1 MESLQEV
8 HLYVIYN
15 EDRVNN
21 KSSND
26 MVSEL
31 EREYKEENTNLWN
44 NEHRQIKY
52 KFQLEKGSN
61 VAYLNFFSYSYR
73 MMTKHV

>member
-1 MESLQEV
+1 MESSQEV

-44 NEHRQIKY
+44 IEHRQIKY
-52 KFQLEKGSN
+52 NFQLDKGSN
-61 VAYLNFFSYSYR
+61 VACLNFFSYSCR